1 MKWPSNF
8 EDLLIEWTHIRHD
21 CQRMP
26 LADAMLRINDWWW
39 RAPTYGPVLDWNDI
53 NDWPNPWE
61 LLERPG
67 WCDLAK
73 ALGML
78 YTIMLLESQDIDGV
92 VLMDT
97 DQGNLVQVN
106 QGIYILNWSPG
117 KVLNIQSSIAV
128 IKRSV
133 SSAKFTKKIG

>member
-1 MKWPSNF
+1 VKWPSAF
-8 EDLLIEWTHIRHD
+8 EDLLIEWNHLRQD

-26 LADAMLRINDWWW
+26 LPDAMLCINDWWW
-39 RAPTYGPVLDWNDI
+39 RAPTYGPALTWDDI

-78 YTIMLLESQDIDGV
+78 YTVMLLESQDIDSV

-117 KVLNIQSSIAV
+117 KVVNIQSSIAV